1 MNLPKGLLGV
11 SLLFWGWQTGL
22 WLFALPMAGVI
33 EGAAL
38 VRSRW
43 DLTLVDFNRIS
54 DLCTLIF
61 AGMLV
66 WLLATAETV
75 EIIFII
81 LQWLPISYFAIVA
94 AQYYS
99 TSDRVDL
106 RALSLV
112 FRKGDRNK
120 PGDASPAIDLGYPYI
135 ILCVLSASA
144 ANTGG
149 FLFYLSLLG
158 ITAWALLPFRSP
170 RFPLPLWGLLL
181 LLAWGGGY
189 LGHVGLHQFQMLI
202 ENKGMEWF
210 SEYSSETDPFRT
222 VTAIGEIGLLKP
234 SDKILFRVESDAPF
248 FLPLLLREASYNIYR
263 FGNWFAVRSVFNPL
277 SPGNGGTAWNLTG
290 EKIPKPR
297 PQADRLTITTPLED
311 GNGLL
316 KIPNGAY
323 RIENLGV
330 DRLMVGNY
338 GSVRVENGPKLI
350 RYDVTA
356 EKGLGPDMDPIAE
369 DMVIPG
375 DEAPA
380 VLETIR
386 DLDLSLPPAG
396 RIDAVVSF
404 LKKNYTYSL
413 DLKNASAQSP
423 ISGFLMET
431 RSGHCEYFAAAAVF
445 LLRGAGIPARYAV
458 GYSVHEYSDWEE
470 RFIVRQRHAHA
481 WALAYVDGAWRN
493 VDATPPD
500 WRALE
505 AQGASPLQSLRDF
518 GAWISFHL
526 SKWRWIDKDR
536 IRKHLGWLLIPL
548 VIILIRR
555 LYSGERVRRVRQQQ
569 ESARIAER
577 EARGLDSEFYLI
589 VEQLE
594 EMAYS
599 PKPGEPT
606 RKWIDRITE
615 DGYLKNGR
623 NGIRSLLALHY
634 RHRFDPEGIGP
645 EERRVLREGVRKWLE
660 RN

>member
-1 MNLPKGLLGV
+1 MNPPKGLIGV

-22 WLFALPMAGVI
+22 WLFALPMAALI

-38 VRSRW
+38 IRIRW

-54 DLCTLIF
+54 DLCTLVF

-99 TSDRVDL
+99 TSDRIDL

-112 FRKGDRNK
+112 FRKGDRNH
-120 PGDASPAIDLGYPYI
+120 PRDSSPAIDLGYPYI
-135 ILCVLSASA
+135 ILCVLSSSA
-144 ANTGG
+144 ANPGG
-149 FLFYLSLLG
+149 ILFYLSLLG
-158 ITAWALLPFRSP
+158 IAAWALLPSRSR
-170 RFPLPLWGLLL
+170 RFSLPLWGLLL

-189 LGHVGLHQFQMLI
+189 LGHVGLHQLQILI
-202 ENKGMEWF
+202 ETKGMEWF

-222 VTAIGEIGLLKP
+222 VTAIGEIGRLKP
-234 SDKILFRVESDAPF
+234 SDKILFRVESESPF

-277 SPGNGGTAWNLTG
+277 SPGNNGTAWNLTG
-290 EKIPKPR
+290 AKIPEPR
-297 PQADRLTITTPLED
+297 PRPDRLTITTPLED

-316 KIPNGAY
+316 KIPTGAY
-323 RIENLGV
+323 RIEDLAV
-330 DRLMVGNY
+330 DRLMAGNY
-338 GSVRVENGPKLI
+338 GSVRVEKGPRLI
-350 RYDVTA
+350 RYDVA
-356 EKGLGPDMDPIAE
+356 ASPGMGVDMEPVTE
-369 DMVIPG
+369 DLVIPG
-375 DEAPA
+375 DESRA
-380 VLETIR
+380 VMDKVK
-386 DLDLSLPPAG
+386 DLNLAQPPAE
-396 RIDAVVSF
+396 RVDAIVSL
-404 LKKNYTYSL
+404 LKRNYAYTL
-413 DLKNASAQSP
+413 DLKDASGHAP
-423 ISGFLMET
+423 ISSFLMET
-431 RSGHCEYFAAAAVF
+431 REGHCEYFAAAAVF

-505 AQGASPLQSLRDF
+505 AQSASPLQSIYDF

-599 PKPGEPT
+599 PKPGEPMG
-606 RKWIDRITE
+606 RWIDRMTG

-645 EERRVLREGVRKWLE
+645 EERQMLREGVRKWLE